1 MKILLIDDCE
11 ITLESMHVFLEQEI
25 PGVEVTEYPSLRLG
39 KPEPDFNWA
48 AYDVLLLDY
57 DLGNGQTGTDWLRE
71 VVTKPGFPRTIL
83 ITGVGDSYVVADA
96 IKLGAEGYL
105 NKSDLTPERLAGV
118 VYEVLAQASEASE
131 ISPVSPL
138 ESEAMTHGFERERA
152 KKGDAARPTYR
163 FGGVIGRGI
172 SCTVYIAER
181 VQDSLTVAIKILDR
195 SMAMDPE
202 HMQRFIR
209 EGKLVSEIDS
219 PQVVQIF
226 EQGFT
231 NKYGYIAMEFFGRGS
246 LKERIDGGI
255 LSLDDTFACLND
267 IARGLKAIHKVGI
280 VHRDLKPA
288 NVMFREDGSLAL
300 ADFGISKRVS
310 EGFELT
316 SAGTVIGTPH
326 YLSPEQAEG
335 LPADQRSD
343 LYSLGVIFY
352 EMLTGKKPY
361 HGDTVSALIFQH
373 LHAPIPK
380 LPEDYAELQALL
392 ASLREHR
399 GAAQRPHGHG
409 RRRLTRDSPAIF
421 RSRPGTRSPGSSAGT
436 SSPSE

>member
-39 KPEPDFNWA
+39 KPAPDFNWA

-57 DLGNGQTGTDWLRE
+57 ELGNGQTGTDWLRE
-71 VVTKPGFPRTIL
+71 VVNRPGFPRTIL

-96 IKLGAEGYL
+96 IKLGCEGYL
-105 NKSDLTPERLAGV
+105 NKADLTPERLAAV
-118 VYEVLAQASEASE
+118 VYEVLAHASGESSE

-138 ESEAMTHGFERERA
+138 EAEAMTHGFERERA
-152 KKGDAARPTYR
+152 SKGDEVRPSYR
-163 FGGVIGRGI
+163 FGGVIGRGLA
-172 SCTVYIAER
+172 STVYIAER
-181 VQDSLTVAIKILDR
+181 IQDGLTVAIKILDR
-195 SMAMDPE
+195 SVAHDPE
-202 HMQRFIR
+202 HLQRFIR
-209 EGKLVSEIDS
+209 EGKLVSEVNS
-219 PQVVQIF
+219 PYVVNIL

-231 NKYGYIAMEFFGRGS
+231 NKYGFIAMEFFGRGN
-246 LKERIDGGI
+246 LKQRIEHGVPM
-255 LSLDDTFACLND
+255 DDAINCLRHIAC
-267 IARGLKAIHKVGI
+267 GLRAIHEVGI

-288 NVMFREDGSLAL
+288 NVMFRDDDSLAL
-300 ADFGISKRVS
+300 ADFGISKRMS

-316 SAGTVIGTPH
+316 RAGTVIGTPH

-335 LPADQRSD
+335 LQADERSD

-352 EMLTGKKPY
+352 EMLTGQKPY

-380 LPEDYAELQALL
+380 LPMEFHNLQPVLARLMAKNPKDRFQSTEELFQTLDNM
-392 ASLREHR
+392 
-399 GAAQRPHGHG
+399 GAA
-409 RRRLTRDSPAIF
+409 A
-421 RSRPGTRSPGSSAGT
+421 
-436 SSPSE
+436 

>member
-11 ITLESMHVFLEQEI
+11 ITLETMHVFLDQHI
-25 PGVEVTEYPSLRLG
+25 PGVEVTEYPSLRMG
-39 KPEPDFNWA
+39 KPGPDFNWA

-57 DLGNGQTGTDWLRE
+57 DLGNGETGVDWLRE
-71 VVTKPGFPRTIL
+71 VVNRPGFPRTIL

-105 NKSDLTPERLAGV
+105 NKADLTPERLAAV
-118 VYEVLAQASEASE
+118 VYEVLAQPNADIPAVS
-131 ISPVSPL
+131 VSPL
-138 ESEAMTHGFERERA
+138 EAEAMTHGFERDRA
-152 KKGDAARPTYR
+152 SKGDAGHVSYR

-181 VQDSLTVAIKILDR
+181 VQDGLTVAIKILDR
-195 SMAMDPE
+195 SMAHDPE

-209 EGKLVSEIDS
+209 EGRLVTEIDS
-219 PQVVQIF
+219 PYVVNIF

-246 LKERIDGGI
+246 LKERIDSRSI
-255 LSLDDTFACLND
+255 SMDDAIACLKN
-267 IARGLKAIHKVGI
+267 IAYGLEAIHGVGI

-288 NVMFREDGSLAL
+288 NIMFRDDDSMAL

-310 EGFELT
+310 EGFDLT
-316 SAGTVIGTPH
+316 RAGTVIGTPH

-335 LPADQRSD
+335 LATDQRSD
-343 LYSLGVIFY
+343 LYGLGVILY
-352 EMLTGKKPY
+352 EMLTGQKPY

-380 LPEDYAELQALL
+380 LPDEFADLQPLL
-392 ASLREHR
+392 AKLMAKNPDDRFEST
-399 GAAQRPHGHG
+399 AALFNM
-409 RRRLTRDSPAIF
+409 LTHMGIA
-421 RSRPGTRSPGSSAGT
+421 A
-436 SSPSE
+436 

>member
-1 MKILLIDDCE
+1 MRILLIDDCE
-11 ITLESMHVFLEQEI
+11 ITLETMHVFLDQQI

-39 KPEPDFNWA
+39 KPGPDFNWA

-57 DLGNGQTGTDWLRE
+57 DLGNGQTVNR
-71 VVTKPGFPRTIL
+71 PGFPRTIL

-105 NKSDLTPERLAGV
+105 NKADLTPERLAAV
-118 VYEVLAQASEASE
+118 VYEVLAQPNADVPQAAT
-131 ISPVSPL
+131 SPL
-138 ESEAMTHGFERERA
+138 EAEAMTHGFERDRA
-152 KKGDAARPTYR
+152 SKGEAARVSYR

-172 SCTVYIAER
+172 ACTVYVAER
-181 VQDSLTVAIKILDR
+181 VQDGLTVAIKILDR
-195 SMAMDPE
+195 SMAHDPE

-209 EGKLVSEIDS
+209 EGQLVSEIDS
-219 PQVVQIF
+219 PYVVNIF

-246 LKERIDGGI
+246 LKERIESRAI
-255 LSLDDTFACLND
+255 SMDDAISCLKNIAC
-267 IARGLKAIHKVGI
+267 GLKAIHEVGI

-288 NVMFREDGSLAL
+288 NIMFRDDDSMAL

-310 EGFELT
+310 EGFDLT
-316 SAGTVIGTPH
+316 CAGTVIGTPH

-335 LPADQRSD
+335 LATDQRSD
-343 LYSLGVIFY
+343 LYSLGVILY

-380 LPEDYAELQALL
+380 LPAEFAELQPLL
-392 ASLREHR
+392 AKLMAKNPDHR
-399 GAAQRPHGHG
+399 FDSTAELFGMLTSMGIAA
-409 RRRLTRDSPAIF
+409 
-421 RSRPGTRSPGSSAGT
+421 
-436 SSPSE
+436 

>member
-39 KPEPDFNWA
+39 KPAPDFNWA

-71 VVTKPGFPRTIL
+71 VVNRPGFPRTIL

-96 IKLGAEGYL
+96 IKLGCEGYL
-105 NKSDLTPERLAGV
+105 NKADLTPERLAAV
-118 VYEVLAQASEASE
+118 VYEVLAHATGESSE

-138 ESEAMTHGFERERA
+138 EAEAMTHGFERERA
-152 KKGDAARPTYR
+152 SKGDEVRPSYR
-163 FGGVIGRGI
+163 FGGVIGRGLA
-172 SCTVYIAER
+172 STVYIAER
-181 VQDSLTVAIKILDR
+181 IQDGLTVAIKILDR
-195 SMAMDPE
+195 SVAHDPE
-202 HMQRFIR
+202 HLQRFIR
-209 EGKLVSEIDS
+209 EGKLVSEVDS
-219 PQVVQIF
+219 PYVVNIL

-231 NKYGYIAMEFFGRGS
+231 NKYGFIAMEFFGRGN
-246 LKERIDGGI
+246 LKQRIEHGVPM
-255 LSLDDTFACLND
+255 DDAINCLRHIAC
-267 IARGLKAIHKVGI
+267 GLRAIHEVGI

-288 NVMFREDGSLAL
+288 NVMFRDDDSLAL
-300 ADFGISKRVS
+300 ADFGISKRMS

-316 SAGTVIGTPH
+316 RAGTVIGTPH

-335 LPADQRSD
+335 LQADERSD

-352 EMLTGKKPY
+352 EMLTGQKPY

-380 LPEDYAELQALL
+380 LPMEFHNLQPVLSKLMAKNPKDRFQSTEELFQTLDNM
-392 ASLREHR
+392 
-399 GAAQRPHGHG
+399 GAA
-409 RRRLTRDSPAIF
+409 A
-421 RSRPGTRSPGSSAGT
+421 
-436 SSPSE
+436 

>member
-71 VVTKPGFPRTIL
+71 VVDKPGFPRTIL

-138 ESEAMTHGFERERA
+138 ESEAMTHGFERDRA
-152 KKGDAARPTYR
+152 KKGDRARPSYK

-181 VQDSLTVAIKILDR
+181 IQDSLTVAIKILDR
-195 SMAMDPE
+195 SMALDPE
-202 HMQRFIR
+202 HLQRFIR

-219 PQVVQIF
+219 PHVVQIF

-246 LKERIDGGI
+246 LKERIDDGV
-255 LSLDDTFACLND
+255 LSLDDTFACLNS

-288 NVMFREDGSLAL
+288 NVMFREDGTLAL
-300 ADFGISKRVS
+300 ADFGISKHVS

-316 SAGTVIGTPH
+316 TAGTVIGTPH

-343 LYSLGVIFY
+343 LYALGVMLY

-380 LPEDYAELQALL
+380 LPEDCTELQPLLAKLMAKNPDDRFSSTAELLNLL
-392 ASLREHR
+392 TDM
-399 GAAQRPHGHG
+399 GAA
-409 RRRLTRDSPAIF
+409 A
-421 RSRPGTRSPGSSAGT
+421 
-436 SSPSE
+436 

>member
-392 ASLREHR
+392 AKLMAKNPDDRFASTAELLNALTDM
-399 GAAQRPHGHG
+399 GAA
-409 RRRLTRDSPAIF
+409 A
-421 RSRPGTRSPGSSAGT
+421 
-436 SSPSE
+436 

>member
-71 VVTKPGFPRTIL
+71 VVNKPGFPRTIL

-118 VYEVLAQASEASE
+118 VYEVLARASEASE
-131 ISPVSPL
+131 VSPVSPL
-138 ESEAMTHGFERERA
+138 ESEAMTHGFERDRA
-152 KKGDAARPTYR
+152 KKGDNTRPSYK

-181 VQDSLTVAIKILDR
+181 TQDGLTVAIKILDR
-195 SMAMDPE
+195 SMALDPE
-202 HMQRFIR
+202 HLQRFIR

-219 PQVVQIF
+219 PHVVQIF

-246 LKERIDGGI
+246 LKERIDNGI
-255 LSLDDTFACLND
+255 LSLEDTFVCLNN

-288 NVMFREDGSLAL
+288 NVMFREDGTLAL
-300 ADFGISKRVS
+300 ADFGISKHIS

-316 SAGTVIGTPH
+316 TAGTVIGTPH

-343 LYSLGVIFY
+343 LYALGVMLY

-380 LPEDYAELQALL
+380 LPDDFFELQPLLGKLMAKNPDDRFSSTAELLNALTNM
-392 ASLREHR
+392 
-399 GAAQRPHGHG
+399 GAA
-409 RRRLTRDSPAIF
+409 A
-421 RSRPGTRSPGSSAGT
+421 
-436 SSPSE
+436 

>member
-25 PGVEVTEYPSLRLG
+25 PGVNVTEYPSLRLG
-39 KPEPDFNWA
+39 KPAADFNWA

-71 VVTKPGFPRTIL
+71 VVNRPGFPRTIL

-96 IKLGAEGYL
+96 IKLGCEGYL
-105 NKSDLTPERLAGV
+105 NKADLTPERLAAV
-118 VYEVLAQASEASE
+118 VYEVLAQASGESSE

-138 ESEAMTHGFERERA
+138 EAEAMTHGFERERA
-152 KKGDAARPTYR
+152 SKGESGRPNYR
-163 FGGVIGRGI
+163 FGGVIGRGLA
-172 SCTVYIAER
+172 STVYIAER

-195 SMAMDPE
+195 SVAHDPE
-202 HMQRFIR
+202 HLQRFIR

-219 PQVVQIF
+219 PYVVNIL

-231 NKYGYIAMEFFGRGS
+231 NKYGYIAMEFFGRGN
-246 LKERIDGGI
+246 LKQRIEHG
-255 LSLDDTFACLND
+255 LSVEDAISCLNSIACGLRD
-267 IARGLKAIHKVGI
+267 IHQVGI

-288 NVMFREDGSLAL
+288 NVMFRDDDSLAL
-300 ADFGISKRVS
+300 ADFGISKRMS
-310 EGFELT
+310 EGFDLT
-316 SAGTVIGTPH
+316 RAGTVIGTPH

-335 LPADQRSD
+335 LQADERSD
-343 LYSLGVIFY
+343 LYSLGVMFY
-352 EMLTGKKPY
+352 EMLTGQKPY

-380 LPEDYAELQALL
+380 LPMDFFQLQPLLVKLMAKNPDDRFKNTEELFSMLTNM
-392 ASLREHR
+392 
-399 GAAQRPHGHG
+399 GVAA
-409 RRRLTRDSPAIF
+409 
-421 RSRPGTRSPGSSAGT
+421 
-436 SSPSE
+436 

>member
-25 PGVEVTEYPSLRLG
+25 PGVEVTEYPSLLLG

-57 DLGNGQTGTDWLRE
+57 ELGNGQTGTDWLRE
-71 VVTKPGFPRTIL
+71 VVNNPGFPRTIL

-118 VYEVLAQASEASE
+118 VYEVLARASEASE

-138 ESEAMTHGFERERA
+138 ESEAITHGFERDRA
-152 KKGDAARPTYR
+152 KKGDKARPSYT

-172 SCTVYIAER
+172 RCTVYIAER
-181 VQDSLTVAIKILDR
+181 IQDGLTVAMKILDR
-195 SMAMDPE
+195 SMPLDPE
-202 HMQRFIR
+202 HLQRFIR

-219 PQVVQIF
+219 PHVVQIF

-246 LKERIDGGI
+246 LKERIDDSM
-255 LSLDDTFACLND
+255 LSLDDTFACLD
-267 IARGLKAIHKVGI
+267 SIARGLEAIHKVGI

-300 ADFGISKRVS
+300 ADFGVSKHIS
-310 EGFELT
+310 EGCELT
-316 SAGTVIGTPH
+316 VAGTVIGTPH

-343 LYSLGVIFY
+343 LYALGVILY

-380 LPEDYAELQALL
+380 LSEDYAELQPVLAKLMAKNPDDRFNSAAELLNALTDM
-392 ASLREHR
+392 
-399 GAAQRPHGHG
+399 GAA
-409 RRRLTRDSPAIF
+409 A
-421 RSRPGTRSPGSSAGT
+421 
-436 SSPSE
+436 

>member
-219 PQVVQIF
+219 PQVVQIY

-392 ASLREHR
+392 AKLMAKNPDDRFASTAELLNALTDM
-399 GAAQRPHGHG
+399 GAA
-409 RRRLTRDSPAIF
+409 A
-421 RSRPGTRSPGSSAGT
+421 
-436 SSPSE
+436 

>member
-39 KPEPDFNWA
+39 KPAPDFNWA

-71 VVTKPGFPRTIL
+71 VVNRPGFPRTIL

-96 IKLGAEGYL
+96 IKLGCEGYL
-105 NKSDLTPERLAGV
+105 NKADLTPERLAAV
-118 VYEVLAQASEASE
+118 VYEVLAHATGESSE

-138 ESEAMTHGFERERA
+138 EAEAMTHGFERERA
-152 KKGDAARPTYR
+152 SKGDEVRPSYR
-163 FGGVIGRGI
+163 FGGVIGRGLA
-172 SCTVYIAER
+172 STVYIAER
-181 VQDSLTVAIKILDR
+181 IQDGLTVAIKILDR
-195 SMAMDPE
+195 SVAHDPE
-202 HMQRFIR
+202 HLQRFIR
-209 EGKLVSEIDS
+209 EGKLVSEVNS
-219 PQVVQIF
+219 PYVVNIL

-231 NKYGYIAMEFFGRGS
+231 NKYGFIAMEFFGRGN
-246 LKERIDGGI
+246 LKQRIEHGVPM
-255 LSLDDTFACLND
+255 DDAINCLRHIAC
-267 IARGLKAIHKVGI
+267 GLRAIHEVGI

-288 NVMFREDGSLAL
+288 NVMFRDDDSLAL
-300 ADFGISKRVS
+300 ADFGISKRMS

-316 SAGTVIGTPH
+316 RAGTVIGTPH

-335 LPADQRSD
+335 LQADERSD

-352 EMLTGKKPY
+352 EMLTGQKPY

-380 LPEDYAELQALL
+380 LPMEFHNLQPVLSKLMAKNPKDRFQSTEELLQTLDNM
-392 ASLREHR
+392 
-399 GAAQRPHGHG
+399 GAA
-409 RRRLTRDSPAIF
+409 A
-421 RSRPGTRSPGSSAGT
+421 
-436 SSPSE
+436 

>member
-1 MKILLIDDCE
+1 LPDGVGLAQVFGDAMKILLIDDCE

-39 KPEPDFNWA
+39 KPGPDFNWA

-71 VVTKPGFPRTIL
+71 SVNRPGFPRTIL

-105 NKSDLTPERLAGV
+105 NKADLTPERLAAV
-118 VYEVLAQASEASE
+118 VYEVLAKPTGEPAEL
-131 ISPVSPL
+131 SPVSPL
-138 ESEAMTHGFERERA
+138 EAEAMTHGFETERA
-152 KKGDAARPTYR
+152 SKGETGKPSYR

-172 SCTVYIAER
+172 ACTVYIAER
-181 VQDSLTVAIKILDR
+181 VQDGLTVAIKILDR
-195 SMAMDPE
+195 SMAHDPE
-202 HMQRFIR
+202 HLQRFIR

-219 PQVVQIF
+219 PHVVQIF

-231 NKYGYIAMEFFGRGS
+231 NKYGFIAMEFFGRGN
-246 LKERIDGGI
+246 LKQRIEHGI
-255 LSLDDTFACLND
+255 AKQDAIYYLKH
-267 IARGLKAIHKVGI
+267 IASGLQAIHDVGI

-288 NVMFREDGSLAL
+288 NVMFRDDDSMAL
-300 ADFGISKRVS
+300 ADFGISKRIS
-310 EGFELT
+310 EGSELT
-316 SAGTVIGTPH
+316 CAGTVIGTPH
-326 YLSPEQAEG
+326 YLSPEQAQG
-335 LPADQRSD
+335 VQADRGSD

-380 LPEDYAELQALL
+380 LPMESVDMQPVLAKLMAKNPNHRLKSTAELFGVLTKM
-392 ASLREHR
+392 
-399 GAAQRPHGHG
+399 GAA
-409 RRRLTRDSPAIF
+409 A
-421 RSRPGTRSPGSSAGT
+421 
-436 SSPSE
+436 

>member
-39 KPEPDFNWA
+39 KPDPDFNWA

-71 VVTKPGFPRTIL
+71 VVTKPGFPRTVL

-105 NKSDLTPERLAGV
+105 NKADLTPERLAGV
-118 VYEVLAQASEASE
+118 VYEVLARASEASE
-131 ISPVSPL
+131 VSPVSPL
-138 ESEAMTHGFERERA
+138 EAEAMTHGFERERA
-152 KKGDAARPTYR
+152 KKGDGVRPNYK

-181 VQDSLTVAIKILDR
+181 VQDGFTVAVKILDR
-195 SMAMDPE
+195 TAAMDPE

-209 EGKLVSEIDS
+209 EGKLVSEIES

-231 NKYGYIAMEFFGRGS
+231 NKYGYIVMEFFGRGS
-246 LKERIDGGI
+246 LKERIDDRV
-255 LSLDDTFACLND
+255 LTLDEIMAHLYD

-288 NVMFREDGSLAL
+288 NVMFRDDGTLAL

-316 SAGTVIGTPH
+316 TAGTVIGTPH

-335 LPADQRSD
+335 RETDQRSD
-343 LYSLGVIFY
+343 LYSLGVILY
-352 EMLTGKKPY
+352 EMLTGKKPF

-380 LPEDYAELQALL
+380 LPEDVAHLQPLLGKLMAKNPDDRFSSTAELLNALADL
-392 ASLREHR
+392 
-399 GAAQRPHGHG
+399 GAA
-409 RRRLTRDSPAIF
+409 A
-421 RSRPGTRSPGSSAGT
+421 
-436 SSPSE
+436 